1 MRAHDACG
9 WIADCAVFLL
19 FFCFS
24 FSVTALSSV
33 VRLYERELH
42 SKHLIL
48 HALDNMLHSSDA
60 DGDEQ
65 QQDAGTGASTS
76 QLLLPLPA
84 PGAAALA
91 ATRTPSSVHS
101 LELYLSSW
109 MMEPELDSETMVTVQ
124 HLWESQLP
132 ASK

>member
-1 MRAHDACG
+1 MLLPS
-9 WIADCAVFLL
+9 AVA
-19 FFCFS
+19 
-24 FSVTALSSV
+24 ALKSV

-60 DGDEQ
+60 ENDQDGVGIDPSATQ
-65 QQDAGTGASTS
+65 GH
-76 QLLLPLPA
+76 LLLPLPSSDA
-84 PGAAALA
+84 EALA
-91 ATRTPSSVHS
+91 AVRTPSTVHA

-109 MMEPELDSETMVTVQ
+109 MMEPELDSETIMTVQ

>member
-1 MRAHDACG
+1 M
-9 WIADCAVFLL
+9 
-19 FFCFS
+19 S
-24 FSVTALSSV
+24 ALSSI

-48 HALDNMLHSSDA
+48 HALDNMVHSSDV

-65 QQDAGTGASTS
+65 QADSSAS

-84 PGAAALA
+84 PGASALA

-109 MMEPELDSETMVTVQ
+109 MMEPELDSETLVTVQ

-132 ASK
+132 AQK